1 MIASF
6 GTTIARTRG
15 SIPCPVNRSTQ
26 SRTHLR
32 HPVSSPVISF
42 LQKCTVSTNVLP
54 STTTQTYLTQSLSL
68 LLQQNTSA
76 LQPKQSIF
84 NLTSHLQ
91 QQKATFSTA
100 ANANPTANDPLSGTG
115 NSSRTND
122 NQQEHTRP
130 ADNTFEAERRK
141 KSKQLLGPPQFP
153 GVSDTI

>member
-1 MIASF
+1 MITSF

-15 SIPCPVNRSTQ
+15 STHCPVNRSTQ

-54 STTTQTYLTQSLSL
+54 STTTQTYLAQSLSL

-84 NLTSHLQ
+84 NLSSHLQQ
-91 QQKATFSTA
+91 QQKATFSTG
-100 ANANPTANDPLSGTG
+100 ANANPTANDPLSVTD
-115 NSSRTND
+115 NSSRTN
-122 NQQEHTRP
+122 NNKERP

-141 KSKQLLGPPQFP
+141 KTKQLLGPPQFP